1 MKRFSSLIS
10 HLSSLPRERRFT
22 LIELLVVI
30 AIIAILAAMLL
41 PALNQARE
49 KAHSISCTSKLKQMG
64 QAQGMY
70 SSEYEDYIAFCG
82 TGVKWTKVW
91 SWRHLIAPYMGMPQ
105 LLTCGSDG
113 STATYSPPMYR
124 CPTYRNEAHLNDPVG
139 KIYGT
144 YGWNHSRYNSRL
156 TGGYFDSTEYK
167 TGKLS
172 KIKTPSRMFIVTEGY
187 WEIYGK
193 GLQEGGAL
201 YSSSN
206 YIMPTWHSNGHNDA
220 YLDGHAA
227 WMKGHVPAYVIGDRD
242 SMAFYLGVEQ

>member
-1 MKRFSSLIS
+1 MKKT
-10 HLSSLPRERRFT
+10 FT

-70 SSEYEDYIAFCG
+70 STEYEDYIAFCG

-91 SWRHLIAPYMGMPQ
+91 SWRHLIAPYMGKPTW
-105 LLTCGSDG
+105 LAHGSDG
-113 STATYSPPMYR
+113 SSDIIVADIYMCQSSREPVQFSTAANFST
-124 CPTYRNEAHLNDPVG
+124 VG
-139 KIYGT
+139 KISGT

-172 KIKTPSRMFIVTEGY
+172 KIKTPSKMFIVTEGY
-187 WEIYGK
+187 WEIYAG

-201 YSSSN
+201 YSTSN
-206 YIMPTWHSNGHNDA
+206 IPMPTWHSNGHNDA

-227 WMKGHVPAYVIGDRD
+227 WMKGHVPAYVTSDRD